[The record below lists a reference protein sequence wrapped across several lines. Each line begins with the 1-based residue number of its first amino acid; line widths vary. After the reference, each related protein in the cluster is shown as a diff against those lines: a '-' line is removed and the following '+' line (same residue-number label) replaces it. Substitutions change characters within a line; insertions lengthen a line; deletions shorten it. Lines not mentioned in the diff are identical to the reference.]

1 MPASRI
7 QLLQATPLFGG
18 IREDT
23 LTFILGLSSVV
34 SLQKDQFFFREGDQA
49 QSMFVLESGRV
60 AVLKNWQGHD
70 YRLSSLGSGD
80 CFGEMSLM
88 AMRDRSASVVAIEP
102 CDAIELSS
110 ASLFSVYEKDLE
122 QFTLMQMNM
131 GREVS
136 RRLRDA
142 DERLF
147 QAKLGATDVLA
158 EYVVRSH

>member
-1 MPASRI
+1 MA
-7 QLLQATPLFGG
+7 LFGG

-23 LTFILGLSSVV
+23 LKFLLGKSCIV
-34 SLQKDQFFFREGDQA
+34 SLEEGEFFFREGDEA
-49 QSMFVLESGRV
+49 QSLFVLEAGRV
-60 AVLKNWQGHD
+60 AVIKKWKGHD
-70 YRLSSLGSGD
+70 HLLRNLAKGD

-88 AMRDRSASVVAIEP
+88 AMHHRSASVVALER
-102 CDAIELSS
+102 CDAIEVSN

-122 QFTLMQMNM
+122 QFTLIQMNM